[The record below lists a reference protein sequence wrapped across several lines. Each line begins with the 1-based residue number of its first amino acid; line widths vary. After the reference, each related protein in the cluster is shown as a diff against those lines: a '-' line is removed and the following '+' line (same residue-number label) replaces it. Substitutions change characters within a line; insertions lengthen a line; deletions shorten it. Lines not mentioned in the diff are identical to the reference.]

1 MRCLLDA
8 LGMIAESL
16 ILFFNEIPVGR
27 WQGIS
32 GKFGW
37 YCNRSDVL
45 CLKGSMSFR
54 KKKKEIM
61 LCILPAWRS
70 CSCNDWCVEWGRAL
84 ELIGN
89 TRWVLVPQVSIPSFQ
104 LNEGDFLVV
113 LKDLGSFSFSSYG
126 NMFYPSIDWGH
137 SCYSYVGMV
146 MERRDCQVVLVGR
159 INIPDW
165 SLEVKKTWWVY
176 RKKGC
181 LAQVK
186 WLKRCVVM
194 FLSSHHEV
202 SRIIESSDSVERRLQ

>member
-1 MRCLLDA
+1 M
-8 LGMIAESL
+8 
-16 ILFFNEIPVGR
+16 
-27 WQGIS
+27 
-32 GKFGW
+32 
-37 YCNRSDVL
+37 YCAWREACPSE
-45 CLKGSMSFR
+45 KKR
-54 KKKKEIM
+54 K
-61 LCILPAWRS
+61 RS
-70 CSCNDWCVEWGRAL
+70 CSVYFLHEGHAVATIGVLNEVL